1 MSSAEIPRPD
11 DADRTV
17 RAEADRLAASGTGRP
32 GPYLIGVRHH
42 APSLSAVV
50 PALLDA
56 ARPEAVLVELP
67 AEFQPWLGPLA
78 DEATLAP
85 VALAAAPAGPEEEAG
100 PAFYPFADFSP
111 ELVALRWARDNGV
124 EVIACDLPLAHRAAR
139 AGAGGPGEPR

>member
-1 MSSAEIPRPD
+1 M
-11 DADRTV
+11 
-17 RAEADRLAASGTGRP
+17 AASGTGRP